1 MKTTGFTIIWR
12 SGKIRKSL
20 KVWFQCGASFS
31 LVSLWKEKNRLNS
44 SIPLINKTRNET
56 FMQEYIPWY
65 GNLFCQEEV
74 IFTSRLA
81 ERDCVSHSR
90 DFTENVPPK
99 NKAMHYC
106 IFTTLHNYFL
116 SFSFSIPLPLVLLC
130 RPLLSVAV
138 SYLIISSRF
147 LFFITFPL
155 VSPLFSFLFLFQVW
169 WYFRFNHVKTM

>member
-1 MKTTGFTIIWR
+1 MDLVVKSWSSYFNYCNQLNIEGNKAMKTTGFTIIWR

-44 SIPLINKTRNET
+44 SIPLINTTRNET

-74 IFTSRLA
+74 IFTTRLA

-106 IFTTLHNYFL
+106 IFTTLHNYF
-116 SFSFSIPLPLVLLC
+116 SQ
-130 RPLLSVAV
+130 
-138 SYLIISSRF
+138 F
-147 LFFITFPL
+147 LFFSSTSTCSTLPSIDLSCCILPYHYRG
-155 VSPLFSFLFLFQVW
+155 FL
-169 WYFRFNHVKTM
+169 H